1 MSVPNQRPTR
11 ATATSALLCALVLS
25 ACGGGNDSGTPASPV
40 GAAPAPAPAPSITA
54 ALGKPGRLLVGLGA
68 ASPIADMK
76 AQQIAPDI
84 IDTYLVAVTGFNSGG
99 GGNAWPQWQYNY
111 PDGGVIT
118 VFSNDVAAMGAVP
131 MFTLFQMPSL
141 RGGDVTVINDAPF
154 MAAYWAQV
162 KLMYQK
168 IAETGRPTLVNLEPD
183 FWGFA
188 EGSAPGGDP
197 AKLPARV
204 STVPECASQPNTA
217 VGVVGCLLK
226 LGRTYAPKARMG
238 FPPSMWYGNA
248 DATGTFMA
256 KLGADKADFI
266 VAQTSDRDAGCFE
279 MPTPVDECAGRG
291 TGPFYLDENNVTT
304 PNFNQSLAMW
314 STVRSHLGGLPILFW
329 QTPMGVPSATPGGTP
344 KHYRDNHVQYML
356 THPTQYTGNGVFAL
370 VFSPGGATS
379 ADITNDGGQFARLFK
394 AYLAKPAPF
403 PQ

>member
-1 MSVPNQRPTR
+1 M
-11 ATATSALLCALVLS
+11 
-25 ACGGGNDSGTPASPV
+25 
-40 GAAPAPAPAPSITA
+40 
-54 ALGKPGRLLVGLGA
+54 GLGA
-68 ASPIADMK
+68 ASPFEDMK

-99 GGNAWPQWQYNY
+99 GNAWPQWQYDY
-111 PDGGVIT
+111 PDGGVVT
-118 VFSNDVAAMGAVP
+118 KFSADVAAMGAVP

-217 VGVVGCLLK
+217 VGVVGCLLT

-238 FPPSMWYGNA
+238 FPPSMWYGNP

-279 MPTPVDECAGRG
+279 VAVPVDECAGRG

-304 PNFNQSLAMW
+304 PNFNQSLDA
-314 STVRSHLGGLPILFW
+314 VEHGAKP
-329 QTPMGVPSATPGGTP
+329 PGRTADPVLADPHG
-344 KHYRDNHVQYML
+344 R
-356 THPTQYTGNGVFAL
+356 AL
-370 VFSPGGATS
+370 DDPRRNSEALSGQPRPLH
-379 ADITNDGGQFARLFK
+379 ADASNAVHGQRRIRARLQSRGRHVGGHHERRRPVREPVSR
-394 AYLAKPAPF
+394 LPGEPGSVS
-403 PQ
+403 PLRSTGSTRR

>member
-1 MSVPNQRPTR
+1 
-11 ATATSALLCALVLS
+11 
-25 ACGGGNDSGTPASPV
+25 
-40 GAAPAPAPAPSITA
+40 
-54 ALGKPGRLLVGLGA
+54 VGLGA
-68 ASPIADMK
+68 ANTFADMK

-99 GGNAWPQWQYNY
+99 GNAWPQWQYNY
-111 PDGGVIT
+111 PDGGVVT
-118 VFSNDVAAMGAVP
+118 KFSSDVAAMGAVP

-141 RGGDVTVINDAPF
+141 RAGDVTVINDAPF
-154 MAAYWAQV
+154 MTAYWAQA

-168 IAETGRPTLVNLEPD
+168 IAATGLPTLVNLEPD

-188 EGSAPGGDP
+188 EGGAPGGDT

-204 STVPECASQPNTA
+204 SMVPECASQPDTA

-238 FPPSMWYGNA
+238 FPPSMWYGNP

-279 MPTPVDECAGRG
+279 VAAPVDECAGRG

-304 PNFNQSLAMW
+304 PNFNQSLDQW
-314 STVRSHLGGLPILFW
+314 RTLRSHLGGLPILFW
-329 QTPMGVPSATPGGTP
+329 QTPMGVPSTTPGGTP
-344 KHYRDNHVQYML
+344 KHYRDNHVHADASNAVHGQRRIRARL
-356 THPTQYTGNGVFAL
+356 QSRGRHVGGHHERRRPVRAPVQSLSGEPRSV
-370 VFSPGGATS
+370 SPLSSKGRTGATIAEIARHRDMPTLAIS
-379 ADITNDGGQFARLFK
+379 ARPSARPTACPRPNGADRARLRSRHS
-394 AYLAKPAPF
+394 
-403 PQ
+403 

>member
-1 MSVPNQRPTR
+1 M
-11 ATATSALLCALVLS
+11 
-25 ACGGGNDSGTPASPV
+25 
-40 GAAPAPAPAPSITA
+40 
-54 ALGKPGRLLVGLGA
+54 GLGA
-68 ASPIADMK
+68 ANTFEDMK

-99 GGNAWPQWQYNY
+99 GNAWPQWLYGA
-111 PDGGVIT
+111 PDGGVVT
-118 VFSNDVAAMGAVP
+118 KFSNDVAAMGAVP

-168 IAETGRPTLVNLEPD
+168 IGETGRPTLVNLEPD

-217 VGVVGCLLK
+217 VGVVGCLLT

-238 FPPSMWYGNA
+238 FPPSLWAGDAN
-248 DATGTFMA
+248 ATGSFMA

-279 MPTPVDECAGRG
+279 DPMPVKECANRG
-291 TGPFYLDENNVTT
+291 PGPFYLDENNITT
-304 PNFNQSLAMW
+304 PNFNQSLDQW
-314 STVRSHLGGLPILFW
+314 STVRRHLGGLPILFW
-329 QTPMGVPSATPGGTP
+329 QTPMGVPSTTPGGTP

-370 VFSPGGATS
+370 VFSPGDATS
-379 ADITNDGGQFARLFK
+379 ADITTDGGQFARLSR
-394 AYLAKPAPF
+394 AYLANPAPF
-403 PQ
+403 PP

>member
-1 MSVPNQRPTR
+1 M
-11 ATATSALLCALVLS
+11 
-25 ACGGGNDSGTPASPV
+25 
-40 GAAPAPAPAPSITA
+40 
-54 ALGKPGRLLVGLGA
+54 GLGA
-68 ASPIADMK
+68 ANPFADMK

-99 GGNAWPQWQYNY
+99 GNAWPQWLYGA
-111 PDGGVIT
+111 PDGGVVT
-118 VFSNDVAAMGAVP
+118 KFSSDVAAMGAVP

-168 IAETGRPTLVNLEPD
+168 IAETDRPTLVNLEPD

-188 EGSAPGGDP
+188 QGGAPGGDP

-204 STVPECASQPNTA
+204 STVPECASLPDTA

-238 FPPSMWYGNA
+238 FPPSLWSGDPN
-248 DATGTFMA
+248 ATGTFMA

-279 MPTPVDECAGRG
+279 DPNPVPNCANRG
-291 TGPFYLDENNVTT
+291 PGPFYLDENNVTT
-304 PNFNQSLAMW
+304 PNFNQGINDW
-314 STVRSHLGGLPILFW
+314 STVRSHLGGLPILYW
-329 QTPMGVPSATPGGTP
+329 QTPMGVPSTTPGGTP
-344 KHYRDNHVQYML
+344 KHYRDNHVHYML
-356 THPTQYTGNGVFAL
+356 THTTQYAGNGTFAI
-370 VFSPGGATS
+370 VFSPGDDTS
-379 ADITNDGGQFARLFK
+379 ADITNDGGQFANLFH
-394 AYLAKPAPF
+394 AYLANPAPF
-403 PQ
+403 PGTH